1 MNHRSDGARQSEANW
16 QPFASSDAIL
26 TGFEPDFVALR
37 RSAILV

>member
-26 TGFEPDFVALR
+26 TGFQPAFLF
-37 RSAILV
+37 